1 MTDKIMDVINAAE
14 TYEAKPE
21 METRRMSD
29 VETIPVK
36 WLWHKR
42 IALGKLTVIAGNP
55 GLGKSQI
62 TAYLAATVS
71 TGGDWP
77 DGAEPPLRAAVLF
90 LSAEDDAGDTIKPRL
105 LAAGADVGNCYVI
118 DAVHDV
124 NGRGDA
130 QLRTFDLSQDIER
143 LEREIIRIGNVGL
156 VIIDPISAYLGGV
169 DSHNNA
175 DMRGLLA
182 PLSSMAAKH
191 DVAVVLVTHMNKS
204 KDQEPIARV
213 IGSIGLVAAA
223 RAGYVVIKDHKNP
236 DLRHFVPVKNNIGN
250 DKDGFSFMIEGV
262 KLPVD
267 ILSVETSK
275 VSWLPDTVQAQD
287 ILNPEAKAKETQTN
301 GAKDFLSECLADGP
315 KLSADVFEEAKGAGY
330 KKGAIQRAAQAL
342 GVKRRKQDVLNGQW
356 EMYLPA
362 DDYIRRAYNRAE
374 EIEDSEEINFPDM
387 GMAR

>member
-1 MTDKIMDVINAAE
+1 MTNKIMDVISAAE
-14 TYEAKPE
+14 TYEFNSE

-29 VETIPVK
+29 VETKPVK

-71 TGGDWP
+71 TGGYWP
-77 DGAEPPLRAAVLF
+77 DGAEPPLKAAVLL

-118 DAVHDV
+118 DAVHSV
-124 NGRGDA
+124 NSNGDA

-156 VIIDPISAYLGGV
+156 VVIDPISAYLGGV

-182 PLSSMAAKH
+182 PLSAMAAQH
-191 DVAVVLVTHMNKS
+191 NVAVVLVTHMNKS

-213 IGSIGLVAAA
+213 IGSIGLIAAA
-223 RAGYVVIKDHKNP
+223 RAGYVVIKDNKNP
-236 DLRHFVPVKNNIGN
+236 KLRYFVPVKNNIGN
-250 DKDGFSFMIEGV
+250 DKDGFSFAIEEV
-262 KLPVD
+262 RLPSDLFV
-267 ILSVETSK
+267 IETSK
-275 VSWLPDTVQAQD
+275 ISWRPDTVQAQD
-287 ILNPEAKAKETQTN
+287 ILNPEAKAKETQIN
-301 GAKDFLSECLADGP
+301 GAKDFLSDCLFDGP
-315 KLSADVFEEAKGAGY
+315 KLSADVFEEAEGAGY
-330 KKGAIQRAAQAL
+330 KKSAIQRAAQVL
-342 GVKRRKQDVLNGQW
+342 GVKRRKRGVLNGKW
-356 EMYLPA
+356 EMYMPA
-362 DDYIRRAYNRAE
+362 DDLSKAYLCAKE
-374 EIEDSEEINFPDM
+374 SEDGEEINFSDA
-387 GMAR
+387 GLVD